1 MSDYSVFDILGPV
14 MIGPSSSHT
23 AGAARIGKLAATIY
37 ANPIEKVSF
46 YLHGSFAQT
55 YRGHGTDKALVA
67 GILGMETYDENL
79 RDAMSIATKKGI
91 TYEFIPADLGS
102 VHENTVKIVFSSKNQ
117 DPFYVTAS
125 SIGGGSIEIIDINGC
140 LSSLSGANPAI
151 LVQQYDKSGV
161 ISHITAILAENNINI
176 AIMKVSRNKKGGLA
190 CTIIETDDAIPQNIA
205 HKLENIENIIKVTV
219 FNPKK

>member
-1 MSDYSVFDILGPV
+1 MSEYSVFDILGPV

-37 ANPIEKVSF
+37 ANPITNVSF

-55 YRGHGTDKALVA
+55 YRGHGTDKALLA

-79 RDAMSIATKKGI
+79 RDALSIATKKGI
-91 TYEFIPADLGS
+91 SYEFIPTDLGN
-102 VHENTVKIVFSSKNQ
+102 VHENTVKIVFTNPDQ

-140 LSSLSGANPAI
+140 ASSLSGVNPAI
-151 LVQQYDKSGV
+151 LVRQYDKSGV
-161 ISHITAILAENNINI
+161 ISHITALLAENNINI
-176 AIMKVSRNKKGGLA
+176 AIMKVTRNKKGDLA
-190 CTIIETDDAIPQNIA
+190 STIIETDDAISQNIA
-205 HKLENIENIIKVTV
+205 DKLETIENIIKVTV
-219 FNPKK
+219 FNPSK